1 MKRARNFAQKVERK
15 RNSSLKGNVIDQA
28 SLRAVVKLKKLISR
42 SGLGGAELSEAVAEV
57 RRQLLMETSTDG
69 GDDEALSAD
78 VTASSYLRRCVRS
91 LFFFTMRCFN
101 DVMFSNS

>member
-57 RRQLLMETSTDG
+57 RRQFLMETSTDG

-78 VTASSYLRRCVRS
+78 VTASRCVRC